1 MTGLG
6 RLRRPG
12 PVAFVDR
19 GIAVLLTDTRRVFA
33 APTLSEVVE
42 LAAVNSAGIPDITAA
57 TRCWLH
63 SSMNRLIQHAGDIR
77 VDDLSPPLLYE
88 WHRAIAA
95 AASNVTA
102 NSYLRAV
109 AVVCGRLVERGVL
122 AASPARGV
130 PYLPEPRRGPK
141 AVAEGTYL
149 AMRAAAGNVRDR
161 ALVDA
166 LWATGC
172 RVAGILSM
180 RLPELEFWRVGDE
193 WRMAALVTEK
203 FGRSRTVYARS
214 PQSDSIRLWA
224 VERPPALP
232 HDALWVSLARR
243 PGEPLAREGLEHVI
257 RRLRRAAGI
266 RAGTPSNAHG
276 FRHAYAIRMLDAG
289 HDLAAVAA
297 WLGHSDPA
305 FTAKVYANRREDELR
320 RKWFGD

>member
-1 MTGLG
+1 ML
-6 RLRRPG
+6 
-12 PVAFVDR
+12 F
-19 GIAVLLTDTRRVFA
+19 TDTRRVFT
-33 APTLSEVVE
+33 APVLSEVAA
-42 LAAVNSAGIPDITAA
+42 LAVVNAVGIQDVTNA
-57 TRCWLH
+57 TRVWLRYA
-63 SSMNRLIQHAGDIR
+63 MGRLARDVGDMR
-77 VDDLSPPLLYE
+77 VDDLTPAILYE
-88 WHRAIAA
+88 WHRGIAA

-102 NSYLRAV
+102 NSLLRAV

-122 AASPARGV
+122 AASPARDV
-130 PYLPEPRRGPK
+130 PYLPEPQRGPK
-141 AVAEGTYL
+141 AVAEETYL
-149 AMRAAAGNVRDR
+149 AMRDAAGNARDR
-161 ALVDA
+161 ALIDA

-180 RLPELEFWRVGDE
+180 RLPELEFWRVGEE
-193 WRMAALVTEK
+193 WRMAAHVTEK
-203 FGRSRTVYARS
+203 GGRSRVVYARS
-214 PQSDSIRLWA
+214 PQADAIRLWLS
-224 VERPPALP
+224 ERPALP
-232 HDALWVSLARR
+232 HSALWVSLARR

-266 RAGTPSNAHG
+266 PKGTPSNAHG

>member
-1 MTGLG
+1 M
-6 RLRRPG
+6 
-12 PVAFVDR
+12 
-19 GIAVLLTDTRRVFA
+19 LLTDTRRVFA
-33 APTLSEVVE
+33 APTLSEAVE
-42 LAAVNSAGIPDITAA
+42 LAAVNGAGIPDITDA

-63 SSMNRLIQHAGDIR
+63 SSMARLIHYAGDLR
-77 VDDLSPPLLYE
+77 VDDLSPPLLYD

-141 AVAEGTYL
+141 AVSEATYL
-149 AMRAAAGNVRDR
+149 AMREAAGNARDR
-161 ALVDA
+161 ALLDA

-180 RLPELEFWRVGDE
+180 RLTELEFWRGGDE

-203 FGRSRTVYARS
+203 FGRSRHVYARG
-214 PQSDSIRLWA
+214 PQADSIRLWLT
-224 VERPPALP
+224 ERPALP

-243 PGEPLAREGLEHVI
+243 PGEPLAREGLEHAI

-266 RAGTPSNAHG
+266 PKTTPANAHG

>member
-1 MTGLG
+1 ML
-6 RLRRPG
+6 
-12 PVAFVDR
+12 F
-19 GIAVLLTDTRRVFA
+19 TDTRRVFD
-33 APTLSEVVE
+33 APTLSEAVA
-42 LAAVNSAGIPDITAA
+42 LAAVNGAGIPDITDA
-57 TRCWLH
+57 TRRWLH
-63 SSMNRLIQHAGDIR
+63 SSMARLIHYAGDIR
-77 VDDLSPPLLYE
+77 VDDLSPTLLHE

-95 AASNVTA
+95 ASSPVTA

-109 AVVCGRLVERGVL
+109 AVVCGRLVDRGVL
-122 AASPARGV
+122 AASPVRGV
-130 PYLPEPRRGPK
+130 PYLPEPARGPK
-141 AVAEGTYL
+141 AVSANTYE
-149 AMRAAAGNVRDR
+149 AMRVAATSSRDR
-161 ALVDA
+161 ALLDA

-180 RLPELEFWRVGDE
+180 RLPELEFWRAGDE

-203 FGRSRTVYARS
+203 FGRSRHVYARG
-214 PQSDSIRLWA
+214 PQAESVRAWL
-224 VERPPALP
+224 VERPAVA
-232 HDALWVSLARR
+232 HDALWLTLGRR
-243 PGEPLAREGLEHVI
+243 PGEPLAREGLEHAL

-266 RAGTPSNAHG
+266 PKTTPANAHG